1 MVACET
7 MKRFLIP
14 MFALVATAVLAQTPA
29 TEPPPNQTPR
39 PAMAETPNT
48 DIYYRLAVDAIP
60 QDGVPQGEIKGRS
73 PCPAKPIPARSIPT
87 GSTCPRNT
95 TRPCPPA

>member
-39 PAMAETPNT
+39 PAMAPTPNT

-60 QDGVPQGEIKGRS
+60 QDGVPKGEIKGPS
-73 PCPAKPIPARSIPT
+73 SYPAKPIPAPSIPI
-87 GSTCPRNT
+87 GFMCRRNT
-95 TRPCPPA
+95 IRRFPPA